1 MLRFIL
7 TISILLSL
15 LPAATSCTSVS
26 MGCYSS
32 EDKFSANANGLPYW
46 EDIIAC
52 FPAELIDSERMI
64 DRLITPKR
72 MLRFNPPERIFYD
85 AEGSVIDWD
94 ELVAPEKFAG
104 YRILIEY
111 STTYIPPKGENPLT
125 IHMYYSK
132 PKVDELKAEIIGDKW
147 EKEREEEAKLRKVVN
162 GFALNVPDPKVDR
175 KILAVFNNDLCLVCT
190 LHEDDPEK
198 YYRMFYEFLT
208 MINDRGIV
216 RLTVD

>member
-7 TISILLSL
+7 TISILVSL
-15 LPAATSCTSVS
+15 LPAATSCTSAS

-46 EDIIAC
+46 EDLIAC
-52 FPAELIDSERMI
+52 FPAELINSERTI
-64 DRLITPKR
+64 DRLFTPKR

-94 ELVAPEKFAG
+94 ELIAPDEFAG

-111 STTYIPPKGENPLT
+111 STTYVTPKGENPLT

-132 PKVDELKAEIIGDKW
+132 PHVGELKAEIIGDKW
-147 EKEREEEAKLRKVVN
+147 EKEKGEEAKLRKVVN
-162 GFALNVPDPKVDR
+162 GFALHVPEPKVDR
-175 KILAVFNNDLCLVCT
+175 KVLAVFSDELCIVCT

-198 YYRMFYEFLT
+198 YYYMFYEFLT

-216 RLTVD
+216 RLTGD